1 MSKIK
6 KLKKFY
12 NDFHMCFRFLQ
23 YHDIYKKIFNIKY
36 IYNVMKYKL
45 LKIKIIK

>member
-1 MSKIK
+1 
-6 KLKKFY
+6 
-12 NDFHMCFRFLQ
+12 MCFRFLQ

-45 LKIKIIK
+45 LKLLKIKIIK

>member
-23 YHDIYKKIFNIKY
+23 YHDIYKKIFKIYKIY
-36 IYNVMKYKL
+36 IQCYE
-45 LKIKIIK
+45 I

>member
-1 MSKIK
+1 
-6 KLKKFY
+6 
-12 NDFHMCFRFLQ
+12 MCFRFLQ

-45 LKIKIIK
+45 LSLYIQCDNVKNKKIKKIL